1 MYDPPPPICS
11 LARAETFKSEPPP
24 GISPA
29 PTRPNAPPADPGLD
43 RPNANCNMVSTVYAI
58 ARNTFTESV
67 RQPVYFIIVGLAALF
82 HVFST
87 WSAAFSM
94 GMTESGEVSGD
105 DKLLLDL
112 NLATVFVGGM
122 LLAAFLATAVISRE
136 IEQKTVL
143 TVVSKP
149 VSRPAVVL
157 GKYLGVTAAIVVAV
171 VTMLVFVQLS
181 IRHGVMQTTADKLDG
196 PVLVFSGLAVAI
208 AVIAG
213 VWCNF
218 FYGWVFSQT
227 TTLLLCPL
235 IIVAWV
241 LVLGLGKDWHFQSLL
256 TTFKPQIAMA
266 SVAILLSQLVMT
278 AVATAAS
285 ARLGQVMTIVVCCG
299 VFLMGLLS
307 NHFLG
312 RRAVE
317 NDAVSRVRL
326 ASPLLPS
333 RPDLQRNGDGFNVT
347 LEFDPRRRLEPGT
360 PFYFGPNPSG
370 FMLATTHFRPFDG
383 SIAESSDLTDRSR
396 PPAIVITRVDGRD
409 LTLLRVG
416 ADTPVSSR
424 PPRPGDWIFIKPTVY
439 HPVFLTAW
447 LAVPNIQ
454 FFWLTDAV
462 TQNQPIPL
470 SHIALLSVYAVSLV
484 GVFLS
489 LAVVL
494 FQKREVG

>member
-1 MYDPPPPICS
+1 
-11 LARAETFKSEPPP
+11 
-24 GISPA
+24 
-29 PTRPNAPPADPGLD
+29 
-43 RPNANCNMVSTVYAI
+43 MVSTVYAI

-87 WSAAFSM
+87 WSAGFSM
-94 GMTESGEVSGD
+94 GLTESGEVSGD

-112 NLATVFVGGM
+112 NLATVFVSGM

-157 GKYLGVTAAIVVAV
+157 GKYLGVTAAIVIAV

-196 PVLVFSGLAVAI
+196 PVITFGLLAVGLAVA
-208 AVIAG
+208 VG

-235 IIVAWV
+235 ILIAWV
-241 LVLGLGKDWHFQSLL
+241 LVLGLSKEWAFQSPLAS
-256 TTFKPQIAMA
+256 FKPQIAMA

-299 VFLMGLLS
+299 IFLMGLLS

-317 NDAVSRVRL
+317 NDAISRIKE
-326 ASPLLPS
+326 ASPVLPS
-333 RPDLQRNGDGFNVT
+333 RPDLRRNGDAFNLT
-347 LEFDPRRRLEPGT
+347 LEFDPRRRLEPGL
-360 PFYFGPNPSG
+360 PVYFGPNPSG
-370 FMLATTHFRPFDG
+370 FMLATDHFKPFDG
-383 SIAESSDLTDRSR
+383 NLAESGDLTDRSR
-396 PPAIVITRVDGRD
+396 PAAIVINRVEGRSVGI
-409 LTLLRVG
+409 LRVG
-416 ADTPVSSR
+416 ADAPVSNR
-424 PPRPGDWIFIKPTVY
+424 TPRPGDWIFLKPTVY

-470 SHIALLSVYAVSLV
+470 SHLGLLTLYALGLI

-489 LAVVL
+489 LAVAL

>member
-1 MYDPPPPICS
+1 
-11 LARAETFKSEPPP
+11 
-24 GISPA
+24 
-29 PTRPNAPPADPGLD
+29 
-43 RPNANCNMVSTVYAI
+43 MVSTVYAI

-67 RQPVYFIIVGLAALF
+67 RQPVYFIIVALAGLF
-82 HVFST
+82 QVFTT

-105 DKLLLDL
+105 DKLLLDI
-112 NLATVFVGGM
+112 NLATVFVCGM

-149 VSRPAVVL
+149 VSRVAVVL
-157 GKYLGVTAAIVVAV
+157 GKYLGVTVAIVIAV
-171 VTMLVFVQLS
+171 ITMLVFLQLS
-181 IRHGVMQTTADKLDG
+181 IRHGVLQTSADKLDQ
-196 PVLVFSGLAVAI
+196 PVLLFAGLAVL
-208 AVIAG
+208 VSVLVG

-227 TTLLLCPL
+227 ATLLLCPTML
-235 IIVAWV
+235 LAW
-241 LVLGLGKDWHFQSLL
+241 LAVLGLSKEWHYQPLL
-256 TTFKPQIAMA
+256 TSFKPQIFMA

-312 RRAVE
+312 RRAVD
-317 NDAVSRVRL
+317 NDAISRVKES
-326 ASPLLPS
+326 APLLPS
-333 RPDLQRNGDGFNVT
+333 RPDFQRNGDGANIV
-347 LEFDPRRRLEPGT
+347 LEFDPPRRLEPGM
-360 PFYFGPNPSG
+360 PIYYGPNPSG
-370 FMLATTHFRPFDG
+370 FMLATKPFTPFAGDVNEI
-383 SIAESSDLTDRSR
+383 SQLTDRTR
-396 PPAIVITRVDGRD
+396 PPAIVISQVDGRKVR
-409 LTLLRVG
+409 LLRVG
-416 ADTPVSSR
+416 ADTPVAPR
-424 PPRPGDWIFIKPTVY
+424 PPRPGDWLFIKPTAY
-439 HPVFLTAW
+439 QPVFLAAW
-447 LAVPNIQ
+447 LAIPNIQ

-462 TQNQPIPL
+462 TQNQPIPP
-470 SHIALLSVYAVSLV
+470 SHLGLLTMYAAAMI